1 MTVENQGSGNN
12 GKVWVRS
19 SSLLPVILP
28 CSPPSTFSIQSLAKL
43 RKLVEESGE
52 GWDVDRIRW
61 EKLTFKVLGIQPLLA
76 DIYFETSQLELNKGS
91 SEDTCPFHLLL
102 TTLFLQLS
110 WQARDSPG
118 EQLRATEEE
127 AVGHWLR
134 ANVQHLLRLVGTPH
148 PARDLDLKTLLF
160 SHSQAKGPQFSSS
173 STKGIKFDD
182 DQEGTLV
189 AIRKGKRLAWQL
201 EVVGEHRSVVNRLK
215 ELHCDERQSD
225 DVNSQNVVA
234 VRNHAKLAISAPES
248 TVPTIVVSQL
258 LRQVLARKGGAVTG
272 ARLVVHRCRQS
283 RLYFLAH
290 LASVTVTKCT
300 ESKVFFGAVSGTLT
314 LTRCRGLSVTAACA
328 RLVVRD
334 CHDLSISVLTPLNPL
349 VSASST
355 QVRFAPLCSTYT
367 GMRQD
372 LLAARLKVNHAGKW
386 NHPFVLEEESTVNE
400 VNSGPCVNI
409 STPECFHMIDLP
421 LQGVGKSDCS
431 LAKLP
436 DEFQDEAEKKRERVK
451 LWETLEGD
459 LHPSQ
464 MVELQKRVND
474 KFSAFLAQR
483 CQLSNS
489 PLV

>member
-1 MTVENQGSGNN
+1 M
-12 GKVWVRS
+12 
-19 SSLLPVILP
+19 
-28 CSPPSTFSIQSLAKL
+28 
-43 RKLVEESGE
+43 
-52 GWDVDRIRW
+52 
-61 EKLTFKVLGIQPLLA
+61 
-76 DIYFETSQLELNKGS
+76 
-91 SEDTCPFHLLL
+91 
-102 TTLFLQLS
+102 
-110 WQARDSPG
+110 
-118 EQLRATEEE
+118 
-127 AVGHWLR
+127 
-134 ANVQHLLRLVGTPH
+134 
-148 PARDLDLKTLLF
+148 
-160 SHSQAKGPQFSSS
+160 
-173 STKGIKFDD
+173 
-182 DQEGTLV
+182 
-189 AIRKGKRLAWQL
+189 
-201 EVVGEHRSVVNRLK
+201 
-215 ELHCDERQSD
+215 
-225 DVNSQNVVA
+225 
-234 VRNHAKLAISAPES
+234 
-248 TVPTIVVSQL
+248 
-258 LRQVLARKGGAVTG
+258 
-272 ARLVVHRCRQS
+272 
-283 RLYFLAH
+283 
-290 LASVTVTKCT
+290 
-300 ESKVFFGAVSGTLT
+300 
-314 LTRCRGLSVTAACA
+314 TAACA

-400 VNSGPCVNI
+400 VSFGPCVNI